1 MANDHDN
8 QTDSIGRRPALCA
21 DDASNSDHRK
31 RMSCRGKSS
40 AHGAT
45 TDTRMLSKSE
55 ITILAVTVLGTLAA
69 WLAGPHIPLVPLPHD
84 APGLVCDAPASAFR
98 SVTPLSSSL

>member
-8 QTDSIGRRPALCA
+8 QIALAGAPPFAQTTPAIPIIESGCL
-21 DDASNSDHRK
+21 
-31 RMSCRGKSS
+31 CRGKSS

-69 WLAGPHIPLVPLPHD
+69 WLAGPPIPLVPLPHD